1 MKSLLIA
8 LLFFATLFAQDN
20 TFSVI
25 VKKPFDQALF
35 DIVENHDRTITA
47 VGYAKEYKTSKY
59 RQGTFTDAYSYL
71 ESISNKNGKNI
82 NLIKLGTDANILF
95 CKSTM
100 LQQQSEAVSILLTPQ
115 NGYFIGGYT
124 QNGSLVVTKID
135 ANANSIFIKQ
145 FGTKNYDK
153 MSKLVALNDG
163 GVLAI
168 GSSRTSRD
176 AHDKFF
182 ERGLGKNDIYLTRF
196 SKDGNILWSKK
207 YGTEHDDIGIDAV
220 EANNGTIV
228 VVAKTSYNTNQNM
241 LLMNINE
248 NGDKLWL
255 KEYKSDMIVN
265 PHRVICLRDGNFL
278 LTLSQKSSMEKEQI
292 RFIKFDLQQNIRQDK
307 VIHTAYSTAIND
319 IKEFK
324 NGNFMAVGY
333 VKDSYNTD
341 ALAMLFDSNLN
352 LLRQEH
358 FGGENYDTFNA
369 LTILYNSQVAV
380 AGIHTDVNSQ
390 ESNMWIVKLDANAS
404 IARK

>member
-1 MKSLLIA
+1 
-8 LLFFATLFAQDN
+8 
-20 TFSVI
+20 
-25 VKKPFDQALF
+25 
-35 DIVENHDRTITA
+35 
-47 VGYAKEYKTSKY
+47 
-59 RQGTFTDAYSYL
+59 
-71 ESISNKNGKNI
+71 
-82 NLIKLGTDANILF
+82 
-95 CKSTM
+95 
-100 LQQQSEAVSILLTPQ
+100 
-115 NGYFIGGYT
+115 
-124 QNGSLVVTKID
+124 
-135 ANANSIFIKQ
+135 
-145 FGTKNYDK
+145 